1 MKKFYILVSLTLCFL
16 ILAACGSAKQTKSNI
31 KEGEVSYV
39 DMLPS
44 DDIFENGEF
53 TIIDSDGGTMY
64 AFYVSDYTDD
74 EYDEYV
80 SECKELGFNDIVY
93 ELDSRYGAYSE
104 DGKYWVQLCKESNG
118 TLTII
123 CNESKNK

>member
-80 SECKELGFNDIVY
+80 SECKELDLMTSFMNWIPDMVPIQRTVNTGFNYV
-93 ELDSRYGAYSE
+93 
-104 DGKYWVQLCKESNG
+104 
-118 TLTII
+118 
-123 CNESKNK
+123 KNLMER